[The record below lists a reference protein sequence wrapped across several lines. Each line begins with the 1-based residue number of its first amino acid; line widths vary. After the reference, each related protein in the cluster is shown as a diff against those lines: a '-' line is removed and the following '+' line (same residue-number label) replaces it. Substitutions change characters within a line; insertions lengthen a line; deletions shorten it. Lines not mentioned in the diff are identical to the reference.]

1 MFRDI
6 ARTKNARERTHKGH
20 SNIGWK
26 LFVGQ
31 TPFASQSPNRLVD
44 RSSAWRQRLILE
56 AWHSVRDRNV
66 SNEHNATKKYTIT
79 LRIVRAI
86 RNTLETVVTLKE
98 FLRDLVLSHTLD
110 IYKAGRRYTFAFL
123 SLLKKVT
130 VVDLQIAFFGHA
142 QQRSCFQVPPSLWL
156 FCQQFHRY

>member
-6 ARTKNARERTHKGH
+6 AHTKNARERTHKGH

-86 RNTLETVVTLKE
+86 RNTLETIVTLKE
-98 FLRDLVLSHTLD
+98 FLKTDC
-110 IYKAGRRYTFAFL
+110 
-123 SLLKKVT
+123 
-130 VVDLQIAFFGHA
+130 FFGHA

-156 FCQQFHRY
+156 FCQQFHRC